1 MSDSSMSYEPEEEE
15 EGEEQEEDTT
25 QHGNPS
31 GASGHSVPPHQNV
44 LHDSKPLHNG
54 TSHGNVSQ
62 RHKRQRLK
70 PRRLA
75 LRAAATLPV
84 GKYSD
89 LYKEVV
95 DDMLGGPEYGD
106 GPRLFGTQYGIIS
119 WSPQE
124 KNAFFTALARK
135 GKDAIPEIAAFIGTK
150 SQMEVRHYLDLLHR
164 NFELHN
170 VTEETVKNITLSDVP
185 AAYEVSKECCLAL
198 ENVAS
203 ALSLRDEQAHNVAGR
218 RKHGDF
224 WLIDN
229 EVAAYVE
236 EVLEPEEESES
247 EKDPEPESL
256 EPGVIPAS
264 EFEVELQP
272 ETESKSLAEGDRN
285 GQVNTVK
292 MHSISATAKLLKI
305 SNWIRLSERVFMNA
319 GERRLEDNWTQI
331 CFEDETP
338 ALTCDAF
345 SDFYALT
352 ISITRRIVH
361 SSIFFALSRIRAIER
376 SHVNPK
382 KVVKKEDIFAALD
395 ILKMEPNSRKFWA
408 SAPRRCALDIRHDS
422 GENYKTVLLS
432 YDELD
437 ALLGPKS
444 DIDPEYIKTAP
455 QAMSSASEGSSY
467 SGEGFESDT
476 SGRIPSTA
484 QDSMDAEDDLSDA
497 QEKHANALDQEA
509 SRAEESKLWRWIG
522 KPDPQSLDHNV
533 KPEVKEEEIE
543 HTLFAKRKMPQEIS
557 NWRSR
562 ILYQAEWETFGQS
575 TVAIDEEMGGNGS
588 RKRLKID

>member
-25 QHGNPS
+25 QHGNSS
-31 GASGHSVPPHQNV
+31 GGSGHSVRPHQNV

-62 RHKRQRLK
+62 RHKRRRLK

-89 LYKEVV
+89 LYKEAV

-247 EKDPEPESL
+247 EKDLEPESL
-256 EPGVIPAS
+256 EPEVIPES
-264 EFEVELQP
+264 EFEVEFQP

-319 GERRLEDNWTQI
+319 GER
-331 CFEDETP
+331 
-338 ALTCDAF
+338 
-345 SDFYALT
+345 
-352 ISITRRIVH
+352 SITRRIVH

-408 SAPRRCALDIRHDS
+408 GAPRRCALDIRHDS

-444 DIDPEYIKTAP
+444 DVDPEYIKTAP

-476 SGRIPSTA
+476 SGRIPPTT
-484 QDSMDAEDDLSDA
+484 QNSMDAEDDLSDA
-497 QEKHANALDQEA
+497 EEKHANALDQEA
-509 SRAEESKLWRWIG
+509 SRAEESKLWRWIS

-575 TVAIDEEMGGNGS
+575 TVAIDEEMRGNGS